1 MKTILG
7 IMDWQECIETLE
19 NNQKEI
25 DKRLDRIEKTLLLGK
40 YARIREI

>member
-1 MKTILG
+1 MQPIPDNMG
-7 IMDWQECIETLE
+7 WEECIETLE